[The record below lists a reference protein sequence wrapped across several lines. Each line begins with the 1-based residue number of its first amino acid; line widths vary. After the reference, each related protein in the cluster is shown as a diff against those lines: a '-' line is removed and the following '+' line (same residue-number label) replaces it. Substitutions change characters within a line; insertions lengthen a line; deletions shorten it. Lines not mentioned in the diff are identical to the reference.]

1 MAIIACK
8 ECAKEVSDKA
18 ASCPHCGVSIAGVPP
33 RKPHRVKSWLY
44 GMLIIGLLGWGALT
58 ALWLT
63 GIIPVPKQLVGL
75 LGTGSRPVRSVKA
88 SEKTAEQVPLMVT
101 APTAFS
107 PKPVDGA
114 VYRASVEQLYLD
126 YDANEVAIQSK
137 IGTNPI
143 RVSGSVGEIN
153 EDTSGHPVV
162 RLRIGGDDRADMV
175 LTDDQRSAAAQ
186 LSKEDAVEI
195 QCSKMQRIASRLHG
209 SGCALL
215 LVDAG
220 AKLVYLTVSVS
231 GKAGDAP
238 LYVAGPMSRK
248 TCLASSDTIAMQV
261 TSNPRSDRILSKS
274 CAATAR
280 ESVSLD
286 GCHLSSSM
294 SAIPDIP
301 TAHLWK
307 YDCVTPA
314 TEARKAAET
323 APSRGT
329 RVRAAASATTAA
341 IATLSLPTPGSAAE
355 ATSVS
360 DAPASKASPEA
371 APSVAAAA
379 SLPEHA
385 PIATPI
391 AGLTGT
397 PIAGLAGAPIA
408 GLTGTP
414 IAGLAGAPIAGL
426 AGAPI
431 AGLTGT
437 PVAGPPAP
445 TLENNLKSASGAAPT
460 TADASHASGPQQP
473 TPPAP
478 AAEPSSTP
486 PSTASA
492 PSTAVADDLV
502 PVRTK
507 DPKAADRIASYCSKM
522 TSGAT
527 NSTTV
532 ATRCRRDE
540 MDAWTRLIVQN
551 EFPTL
556 DETSR
561 RKCTEPPFP
570 DSFVARESCAK
581 YHLHLD

>member
-8 ECAKEVSDKA
+8 ECTREVSDKA

-44 GMLIIGLLGWGALT
+44 GISIIGLLGWGVLT

-63 GIIPVPKQLVGL
+63 GTIPVPKQLVGWV
-75 LGTGSRPVRSVKA
+75 GMSSRLVRTVKA
-88 SEKTAEQVPLMVT
+88 PEKTSEPVPLMAT
-101 APTAFS
+101 APTAFP
-107 PKPVDGA
+107 PKSVDSA
-114 VYRASVEQLYLD
+114 VYRTSVEQLYLD

-209 SGCALL
+209 SGCALM

-220 AKLVYLTVSVS
+220 AKLVYLAVSLS

-238 LYVAGPMSRK
+238 LYIVGPMSRK

-261 TSNPRSDRILSKS
+261 TSNPRSDHILSKS

-286 GCHLSSSM
+286 GCHLNSSM

-314 TEARKAAET
+314 AESRKAAET

-329 RVRAAASATTAA
+329 HVRRAAASETTAA
-341 IATLSLPTPGSAAE
+341 IAVLSQPTPGSAA
-355 ATSVS
+355 AAALDS
-360 DAPASKASPEA
+360 DAPAPKASQEA
-371 APSVAAAA
+371 APSVVAVAA
-379 SLPEHA
+379 SLPERA
-385 PIATPI
+385 PI
-391 AGLTGT
+391 GT
-397 PIAGLAGAPIA
+397 PA
-408 GLTGTP
+408 
-414 IAGLAGAPIAGL
+414 
-426 AGAPI
+426 
-431 AGLTGT
+431 
-437 PVAGPPAP
+437 AGPPAP
-445 TLENNLKSASGAAPT
+445 TLDNNLKSASGAAPAT
-460 TADASHASGPQQP
+460 VDASQASGPRP
-473 TPPAP
+473 LAP
-478 AAEPSSTP
+478 AAELSSTP
-486 PSTASA
+486 TASA
-492 PSTAVADDLV
+492 PSPAVADDLV

-507 DPKAADRIASYCSKM
+507 DPEAADRIASYCSKM

-527 NSTTV
+527 NPTTV
-532 ATRCRRDE
+532 GTRCRRDE

-551 EFPTL
+551 EFPNL

-581 YHLHLD
+581 YQLHLD

>member
-8 ECAKEVSDKA
+8 ECAREVSDEA
-18 ASCPHCGVSIAGVPP
+18 VSCPHCGVPIAGAPP
-33 RKPHRVKSWLY
+33 RKPRRVKSWLY
-44 GMLIIGLLGWGALT
+44 GILIIGLLAWGALT
-58 ALWLT
+58 SLWLT
-63 GIIPVPKQLVGL
+63 GILPVPKHVVEWVGI
-75 LGTGSRPVRSVKA
+75 SSKPVRTVKA
-88 SEKTAEQVPLMVT
+88 SEKTAEPVQVIAA
-101 APTAFS
+101 APAAFQ
-107 PKPVDGA
+107 PKSADSA
-114 VYRASVEQLYLD
+114 VYRTSVEQLYLD

-137 IGTNPI
+137 IGNNPI
-143 RVSGSVGEIN
+143 RVTGSVGGIN
-153 EDTSGHPVV
+153 EDTSGYPVV
-162 RLRIGGDDRADMV
+162 TLRTGGDDRADMV
-175 LTDDQRSAAAQ
+175 LADDQRSAAAQ

-220 AKLVYLTVSVS
+220 AKLVYLAVSLS
-231 GKAGDAP
+231 SKAGDAP
-238 LYVAGPMSRK
+238 LYIVGPMSRK

-314 TEARKAAET
+314 AESRRAVET

-329 RVRAAASATTAA
+329 THVRHAAALDTTAA
-341 IATLSLPTPGSAAE
+341 IAVLSQPTPEPAA
-355 ATSVS
+355 ADS
-360 DAPASKASPEA
+360 DAPANVA
-371 APSVAAAA
+371 AP
-379 SLPEHA
+379 
-385 PIATPI
+385 ATVDTSP
-391 AGLTGT
+391 
-397 PIAGLAGAPIA
+397 
-408 GLTGTP
+408 
-414 IAGLAGAPIAGL
+414 
-426 AGAPI
+426 
-431 AGLTGT
+431 
-437 PVAGPPAP
+437 
-445 TLENNLKSASGAAPT
+445 
-460 TADASHASGPQQP
+460 ASGPRP
-473 TPPAP
+473 LAP
-478 AAEPSSTP
+478 AAESSSTP
-486 PSTASA
+486 SASA
-492 PSTAVADDLV
+492 PSPAVADDLV

-507 DPKAADRIASYCSKM
+507 DPEAADRIASYCSKM

-527 NSTTV
+527 NPTTV

-540 MDAWTRLIVQN
+540 MDAWNRLIVQN
-551 EFPTL
+551 EFPNL

-581 YHLHLD
+581 YQLHLD

>member
-1 MAIIACK
+1 MALIPCK
-8 ECAKEVSDKA
+8 ECAREVSDKA
-18 ASCPHCGVSIAGVPP
+18 ASCPHCGVSIAGVSP
-33 RKPHRVKSWLY
+33 RKPHRVKSGLY
-44 GMLIIGLLGWGALT
+44 GILIVGLLGWGALT
-58 ALWLT
+58 TLWLM
-63 GIIPVPKQLVGL
+63 GMIPVPKQLVGL
-75 LGTGSRPVRSVKA
+75 LGIGNTPVRIVKA
-88 SEKTAEQVPLMVT
+88 SEKKAEQVPLIAAT
-101 APTAFS
+101 PTAFQPIDS
-107 PKPVDGA
+107 A
-114 VYRASVEQLYLD
+114 VYRTSVEQLYLD

-137 IGTNPI
+137 IGNNPI
-143 RVSGSVGEIN
+143 RVTGSVGEIK

-162 RLRIGGDDRADMV
+162 TLRTGGDDRADMV
-175 LTDDQRSAAAQ
+175 LTDDQRPGAAQ

-195 QCSKMQRIASRLHG
+195 QCSKMQRVASRLHG
-209 SGCALL
+209 SGCALV

-220 AKLVYLTVSVS
+220 AKLVYLAVSLS

-238 LYVAGPMSRK
+238 LYIVGPMSQK

-294 SAIPDIP
+294 PAIPDIP

-314 TEARKAAET
+314 AEARRAAES

-329 RVRAAASATTAA
+329 HVRAAAATATT
-341 IATLSLPTPGSAAE
+341 IATLTQPTPGSTAE
-355 ATSVS
+355 AASDS
-360 DAPASKASPEA
+360 DAPAP
-371 APSVAAAA
+371 
-379 SLPEHA
+379 
-385 PIATPI
+385 
-391 AGLTGT
+391 GT
-397 PIAGLAGAPIA
+397 PA
-408 GLTGTP
+408 
-414 IAGLAGAPIAGL
+414 
-426 AGAPI
+426 
-431 AGLTGT
+431 
-437 PVAGPPAP
+437 AGPTAP
-445 TLENNLKSASGAAPT
+445 TPENNPKSAGGAAPAT
-460 TADASHASGPQQP
+460 VDAGHPSGPQP
-473 TPPAP
+473 LPP
-478 AAEPSSTP
+478 AAEPTSSTP
-486 PSTASA
+486 TASTPSTAI
-492 PSTAVADDLV
+492 ADDLV

-507 DPKAADRIASYCSKM
+507 DPEAADRIASYCTKM

-527 NSTTV
+527 NPTTV

-551 EFPTL
+551 EFPNL

-581 YHLHLD
+581 YQLHLD

>member
-8 ECAKEVSDKA
+8 ECAREVSDKA
-18 ASCPHCGVSIAGVPP
+18 VSCPHCGVPIAGAPIAEAPP
-33 RKPHRVKSWLY
+33 RKPRRVKSWLY
-44 GMLIIGLLGWGALT
+44 GILIIGLLAWGALT
-58 ALWLT
+58 SLWLT
-63 GIIPVPKQLVGL
+63 GILPVPKHVVEWVGI
-75 LGTGSRPVRSVKA
+75 SSKPVRTVKA
-88 SEKTAEQVPLMVT
+88 SEKTAEQVQVIAT
-101 APTAFS
+101 APTAFQ
-107 PKPVDGA
+107 PKSADSA
-114 VYRASVEQLYLD
+114 VYRTSVEQLYLD

-137 IGTNPI
+137 IGNNPI
-143 RVSGSVGEIN
+143 RVTGSVGGIN
-153 EDTSGHPVV
+153 EDTSGYPVV
-162 RLRIGGDDRADMV
+162 TLRTGGDDRADMI

-195 QCSKMQRIASRLHG
+195 QCGKMQRVASRLHG

-220 AKLVYLTVSVS
+220 AKLVYLAVSLS
-231 GKAGDAP
+231 SKAGDAP
-238 LYVAGPMSRK
+238 LYIVGPMSRK

-314 TEARKAAET
+314 AESRKAVET

-329 RVRAAASATTAA
+329 HVRRAAALDTTAA
-341 IATLSLPTPGSAAE
+341 IAVLSQPTPEPAA
-355 ATSVS
+355 ADS
-360 DAPASKASPEA
+360 DATATKASQEA
-371 APSVAAAA
+371 VPIAVAAAA
-379 SLPEHA
+379 NLPERV
-385 PIATPI
+385 PI
-391 AGLTGT
+391 GT
-397 PIAGLAGAPIA
+397 PA
-408 GLTGTP
+408 
-414 IAGLAGAPIAGL
+414 
-426 AGAPI
+426 
-431 AGLTGT
+431 
-437 PVAGPPAP
+437 AGPPAP
-445 TLENNLKSASGAAPT
+445 ALENNPRSANVAAPAT
-460 TADASHASGPQQP
+460 VDTSPASGPRP
-473 TPPAP
+473 LAP
-478 AAEPSSTP
+478 VAESSSTP
-486 PSTASA
+486 SASA
-492 PSTAVADDLV
+492 PSPAVADDLV

-507 DPKAADRIASYCSKM
+507 DPEAANRIASYCSKM

-527 NSTTV
+527 NPATV

-551 EFPTL
+551 EFPNL

-581 YHLHLD
+581 YQLHLD